1 MKSGHP
7 SRLTPAETSR
17 LLVIAQ
23 AMIDGDLDVPPGI
36 PQAELLAAREA
47 QAQSP
52 SGNMYRDALGVL
64 RAANAEL
71 EGRRLG
77 KANAMEA
84 FHKGEEQD
92 KLRRQALNSDA
103 EFSARQQDFISAQ
116 ESWRLA
122 NTFNEKIRADAN
134 ELDTERLALGRL
146 RASVL
151 DSYLATPAPGAL
163 VSVAARLL
171 GVRGLASRKK
181 FIDQRLHDTWQQCG
195 ELMKVMEE
203 KRSEF
208 ATCEDQKLATP
219 EFSQVGPALSA
230 ALDRAA
236 IAFEASS
243 ASQKLARSQFAE
255 ACKNLWD
262 APEFRTLLASVARQG
277 DEKVLAS
284 SQTLIARYHS
294 HNPRPQEFGRGRQNR
309 LLAEQQEEMW
319 GHRDNAPAWWNMMYS
334 EKDDVFGR
342 HREAWSVL
350 LPFENDPA
358 LKAAVFESNRKDQST
373 VVPPTVVRSFP
384 ENPFV
389 DPVRDNLV
397 DTVQDN
403 LVDTVQDNL
412 GDLARGET
420 RVDISSFPDNS
431 SHAASNRDF
440 SL

>member
-1 MKSGHP
+1 VCVWYDEKISKSHVGVAMKRDYP

-23 AMIDGDLDVPPGI
+23 ALVDGDLDVPPGI
-36 PQAELLAAREA
+36 PQAEFLAAREA
-47 QAQSP
+47 QAKSQA
-52 SGNMYRDALGVL
+52 GHMYRDALDVL

-84 FHKGEEQD
+84 FHKGVEQD
-92 KLRRQALNSDA
+92 KLRRQALNSDP
-103 EFSARQQDFISAQ
+103 EFSARQQEFISAK
-116 ESWRLA
+116 ESWRFA
-122 NTFNEKIRADAN
+122 NALNEKVRAEAN
-134 ELDTERLALGRL
+134 RLDTERLALGRL
-146 RASVL
+146 RTSVL
-151 DSYLATPAPGAL
+151 DSYLEQSPPGVL

-171 GVRGLASRKK
+171 GVRRLANRKK
-181 FIDQRLHDTWQQCG
+181 FIDQRLYDTWQQCS

-219 EFSQVGPALSA
+219 EFTQVGPALSA
-230 ALDRAA
+230 ALDHAA

-262 APEFRTLLASVARQG
+262 APEFRTLLGGVARLG
-277 DEKVLAS
+277 DEKVLAL

-294 HNPRPQEFGRGRQNR
+294 HNPRPQEFGGGRQNR

-334 EKDDVFGR
+334 ETDDVFRR

-373 VVPPTVVRSFP
+373 VVPPTVVRSFS
-384 ENPFV
+384 
-389 DPVRDNLV
+389 RK
-397 DTVQDN
+397 
-403 LVDTVQDNL
+403 
-412 GDLARGET
+412 
-420 RVDISSFPDNS
+420 SFRRS
-431 SHAASNRDF
+431 RAGITWLIQCRITW
-440 SL
+440 LIQCRTT